1 VKGVGSLP
9 CKRSKRCSCRGPSCA
24 TSRRG
29 RPRGDCK
36 APRKSTQWD
45 RSTPRTGGQRRLGR
59 RRRKDG
65 HAPPLPPA
73 ARKARP
79 SPRQPQQK
87 QEARQQQ
94 EARQEWGFPFLPLI
108 SGGFAGVVGPQR
120 DHSACGSL
128 CAACEGIRWCQTHA
142 ECSLAAAVAAALGRQ
157 RMTKCGSWMQK
168 T

>member
-1 VKGVGSLP
+1 MKGVGSLP

-108 SGGFAGVVGPQR
+108 SGGFAGVVVG
-120 DHSACGSL
+120 HSACGPL
-128 CAACEGIRWCQTHA
+128 CAACEETRWYQTHA
-142 ECSLAAAVAAALGRQ
+142 GCSPAAVLGRQ